1 MGGANSI
8 VNVFDVKSY
17 DKNGQNIMHQ
27 MSQPKGSFDDMVAQ
41 KNMQNVPKQ
50 RYGTEMLVKKEKD
63 GEESKEELMTDALN
77 NGRLKNNN
85 DYEISKYM
93 QNDIKPVHLPD
104 IPTYM
109 RAENADPGQS
119 SPRS

>member
-1 MGGANSI
+1 
-8 VNVFDVKSY
+8 
-17 DKNGQNIMHQ
+17 
-27 MSQPKGSFDDMVAQ
+27 
-41 KNMQNVPKQ
+41 
-50 RYGTEMLVKKEKD
+50 MLVKKEKD